1 MSKRKRRKLPTFLQL
16 PAYWAARAAIGT
28 MLTGDLESNL
38 RGARAIGRGWARFE
52 PKRVKR
58 AMENIAVAF
67 PEMGEEDRR
76 KHAIES
82 YEHLFMLA
90 VEMAYTPR
98 LLNHDAW
105 SERVRVGN
113 LGPTVRHLT
122 SGRPCVLIT
131 GHCGNWELMG
141 YTLALL
147 GFPIHALYRP
157 LDLKPMDA
165 WLRQTRE
172 RRGLMLVDKFGATET
187 IPRIMER
194 GGLVG
199 FIADQNA
206 GDRGLFVPFFN
217 RLASSYKT
225 IGLLAMQHEAPIIC
239 GQARRLNWSRDGNA
253 EEGQQGAADQNG
265 LGFASWSGEP
275 FRYRLDIQDIIEP
288 EDWKGQP
295 DPLFYITARYRRAI
309 ETLVRKSPEQN
320 LWLHRYWK
328 SRPRHERIG
337 RPLPGAMKDK
347 IRALPWISADDL
359 ARIEEWSERDGAACA
374 EGRDGDSRGNRT

>member
-1 MSKRKRRKLPTFLQL
+1 MSKRKKRKLPTIFHY
-16 PAYWAARAAIGT
+16 PAYLAARAAIGS
-28 MLTGDLESNL
+28 MLLGDLETNL
-38 RGARAIGRGWARFE
+38 RAARAVGRGWARFE

-58 AMENIAVAF
+58 AMDAIAVAF
-67 PEMGEEDRR
+67 PQMPEEERR
-76 KHAIES
+76 ERAIES

-98 LLNHDAW
+98 LMTHDAW
-105 SERVRVGN
+105 SERIRVGN
-113 LGPTVRHLT
+113 LGRTVRHLV

-131 GHCGNWELMG
+131 GHSGNWELLG

-147 GFPIHALYRP
+147 GFGVNALYRP
-157 LDLKPMDA
+157 LDLKPMDS

-172 RRGLMLVDKFGATET
+172 RRGLVLVDKFGAAEEV
-187 IPRIMER
+187 PRIMDR

-217 RLASSYKT
+217 RLASSYKS
-225 IGLLAMQHEAPIIC
+225 IGLLAIQHEAPVIC
-239 GQARRLNWSRDGNA
+239 GQARRLVWGRDDRA
-253 EEGQQGAADQNG
+253 EAGQFGVADGHG
-265 LGFASWSGEP
+265 LGFASWTGEP
-275 FRYRLDIQDIIEP
+275 FRYRIDIEDIIEP

-309 ETLVRKSPEQN
+309 EALVRKAPEQN

-328 SRPRHERIG
+328 SRPRHERLG
-337 RPLPGAMKDK
+337 RPMPGALKEK
-347 IRALPWISADDL
+347 IRALPWIRDEDMG
-359 ARIEEWSERDGAACA
+359 RIEEWTERDTAAA
-374 EGRDGDSRGNRT
+374 GGGRG